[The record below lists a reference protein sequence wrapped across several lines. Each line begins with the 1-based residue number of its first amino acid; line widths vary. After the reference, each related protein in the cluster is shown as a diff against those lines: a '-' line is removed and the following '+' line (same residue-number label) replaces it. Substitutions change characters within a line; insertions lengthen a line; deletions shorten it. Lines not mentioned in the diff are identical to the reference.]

1 MVSEIFLFNSQD
13 LSRFVV
19 DVLEKKRLH
28 LLDTAL
34 TLRLAVGIVQ
44 IDPDLSNVLA
54 VPIQPQDL
62 VTVLPN
68 SSRHSTEL
76 CRVVVVDR
84 LHPLLHVGEIGV
96 HVRLHFVDE
105 RLVDVVDYSSVPLVI
120 SSFYFDEA
128 IVVSTLHDGIV
139 HRKRLVE
146 EDVVH
151 VLRDG
156 VFSQSQRL
164 LHSFEVVRI
173 GDELLQTLLSEFDGD
188 VVVDGAMVVVHIS
201 SIIHNKERIAFL
213 FSGLNRGFTIHIFSM
228 LIFPFSSFENFQ
240 TNWTLL
246 RVHTFA
252 SL

>member
-1 MVSEIFLFNSQD
+1 MLQ
-13 LSRFVV
+13 
-19 DVLEKKRLH
+19 KKRLH

-44 IDPDLSNVLA
+44 IDSDLSNVLA

-62 VTVLPN
+62 VAVL
-68 SSRHSTEL
+68 SDASGHSTEL
-76 CRVVVVDR
+76 RRVVVVDR
-84 LHPLLHVGEIGV
+84 LHPLLHVGEVGV
-96 HVRLHFVDE
+96 HVRLHFADE
-105 RLVDVVDYSSVPLVI
+105 RLVDVVDYSSVPLVLTGLDL
-120 SSFYFDEA
+120 YEA
-128 IVVSTLHDGIV
+128 IVVSTLHDGVV

-156 VFSQSQRL
+156 VLPQSHRL
-164 LHSFEVVRI
+164 LHSFEVLRI

-201 SIIHNKERIAFL
+201 VIDNKEMIAFL
-213 FSGLNRGFTIHIFSM
+213 FNSLSWGFTIHIFSM

-240 TNWTLL
+240 TNRTLL

-252 SL
+252 YM